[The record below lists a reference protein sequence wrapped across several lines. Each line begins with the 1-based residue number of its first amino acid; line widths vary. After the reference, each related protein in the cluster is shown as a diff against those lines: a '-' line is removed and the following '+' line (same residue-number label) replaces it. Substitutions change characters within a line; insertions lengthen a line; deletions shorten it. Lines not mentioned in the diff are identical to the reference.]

1 MFLKGTFP
9 DNFPFTHGGTVWQ
22 HLHLIWEDV
31 ASAFLH
37 TPPSYFFF
45 FLMVHPPSENPHP
58 DMVYFTTDQSWQI
71 AIHDLELNEHISI
84 KSLIFFSLTH
94 PDGAS
99 NME

>member
-1 MFLKGTFP
+1 
-9 DNFPFTHGGTVWQ
+9 
-22 HLHLIWEDV
+22 
-31 ASAFLH
+31 
-37 TPPSYFFF
+37 
-45 FLMVHPPSENPHP
+45 MVHPPSENPHP

-84 KSLIFFSLTH
+84 KSFIFFSLTH